1 MIKKETSVKVKILLL
16 KQGMTQKDLAK
27 QLGVTQQRLN
37 NVLNA
42 KAESG
47 ALEAKIKEWIH
58 KTER

>member
-16 KQGMTQKDLAK
+16 KQGMTQKELA
-27 QLGVTQQRLN
+27 QELGVTQQRLN

-47 ALEAKIKEWIH
+47 TLEAKIKEWIH